1 MSVVK
6 EQFGEMPD
14 GRRISLYTITNKNGS
29 SAAVTDLGAVW
40 VRMIVPD
47 AAGKYADVLLGYRD
61 AKGYLEN
68 GPHFGSIVGRIAN
81 RTGRSRYF
89 LKGREYQLSANDG
102 RNNLHSGPDYYDRR
116 LWEVKETGDDHVVF
130 SLHSPDGDQGY
141 PGNMELSVEYR
152 LTEDDTFEI
161 TYHVLSDQDTPVN
174 ITNHAYLNLGGESSG
189 SILNHRLQI
198 AADMFTPSDAES
210 IPTGEILS
218 VTGTPMDFTKPKRIG
233 QDIDSDYPQLVQGR
247 GYDHNWCLRHTPG
260 VYSLAASVW
269 DDKSGRCMDVYTDLP
284 GMQFYTA
291 NWLDGDEGKSI
302 YSSRDAYCFETQMY
316 PDAVNKPQFAS
327 PIIPA
332 GRPYI
337 TRTGYHF
344 YTASLQEENR
354 K

>member
-40 VRMIVPD
+40 VRMLVPD

-81 RTGRSRYF
+81 RTGRSRFF

-161 TYHVLSDQDTPVN
+161 TYHVLSNQDTPVN
-174 ITNHAYLNLGGESSG
+174 VTNHAYFNLGGESSG

-218 VTGTPMDFTKPKRIG
+218 VTGTPMDFTKPKQIG
-233 QDIDSDYPQLVQGR
+233 QDIDSDYTQLVQGR

-260 VYSLAASVW
+260 IYSLAASVW
-269 DDKSGRCMDVYTDLP
+269 EDKSGRCMDVYTDLP

-291 NWLDGDEGKSI
+291 NWLDGDEGKSV

-332 GRPYI
+332 GRHYI